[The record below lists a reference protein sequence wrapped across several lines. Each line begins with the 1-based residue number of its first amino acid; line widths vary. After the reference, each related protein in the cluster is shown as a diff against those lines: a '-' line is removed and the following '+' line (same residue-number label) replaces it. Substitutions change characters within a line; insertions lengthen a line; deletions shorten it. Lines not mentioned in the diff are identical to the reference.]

1 MYMTISAGTS
11 LTNSRP
17 AQRAADAQA
26 KQERKRR
33 VLTHGTPS
41 ITASIADAIV
51 IKRANIFF
59 LCANDGCV
67 SFDTDHGL
75 GLYYNDCRYL
85 NGYQLTV
92 AGVQGRSL
100 LATAAEGYRA
110 LFELTTPDIELPNG
124 ETVVKESIGIR
135 WEHLLDGDA
144 HALYDRITIRNFTLE
159 RRTLPIVLRLRA
171 EFEDVFLVRGML
183 PPEGERQSTEPT
195 WKDGTLRFR
204 RRGIDGRKREL
215 AVSFSVPPD
224 SVAGGQ
230 VQFRIDLAARAE
242 KSLVIR
248 FFVCDGDE
256 PPSQAPAELP
266 QSQQLAERIR
276 QETNRW
282 LETHTRFRA
291 DTLFGNRLIDRS
303 SRDLEMLRSWSG
315 QEEFF
320 SAGVPWFATLF
331 GRDSIIT
338 AMQTLSSDPTIAEN
352 TLRVLA
358 AHQGRRFDAWR
369 DEQPG
374 KILHELRVGELTR
387 AGQIPYDP
395 YYGTVDATPLFLLLI
410 AQHAKWT
417 GDLALFNELRPNVD
431 LALAWID
438 EYGDRD
444 HDGYIEYQSESH
456 GGLINQGW
464 KDSGD
469 AIVDEDGTLA
479 EPPIALVEVQAYVVA
494 AKRAIASL
502 FRRAGEAERASQL
515 TRQADALRT
524 RLNRDFWL
532 EDLGTYAMALTA
544 DKRPTRVIASNAGHV
559 LWAGAADPDKA
570 RRVTDRLLW
579 KDMFSG
585 WGIRTLA
592 SGELRFNP
600 IGYHLGT
607 VWPHD
612 NAMIAR
618 GFRLYGLDDAA
629 ERVMTAVFEAALH
642 FQDLRL
648 PELYA
653 GFPREAFGVPVHC
666 AVANHP
672 QAWGAGSV
680 LYFLEST
687 LGLAPNAFEKEL
699 RVVRPRLPPY
709 VGMVELQQLRV
720 GDARVHLRFT
730 RAEGGTSVHVIDTD
744 GGVDVTVDESDA
756 AFESL

>member
-1 MYMTISAGTS
+1 MTTSSAGRS

-17 AQRAADAQA
+17 AQRASDEAA
-26 KQERKRR
+26 KQKRKHR

-41 ITASIADAIV
+41 ITASIADAVV

-59 LCANDGCV
+59 LCATDGSV
-67 SFDTDHGL
+67 SFETDHGL

-92 AGVQGRSL
+92 AGVPGRSL
-100 LATAAEGYRA
+100 IATAAEGYRA
-110 LFELTTPDIELPNG
+110 LFELSTPDIELPNG
-124 ETVVKESIGIR
+124 ETVEKESIGVR

-144 HALYDRITIRNFTLE
+144 HALHDRITIRNFTLE
-159 RRTLPIVLRLRA
+159 RRTLPLVLRLRA

-183 PPEGERQSTEPT
+183 PPEGERQSSEPR
-195 WKDGTLRFR
+195 WKDGVLRFH
-204 RRGIDGRKREL
+204 RRGIDGREREL

-224 SVAGGQ
+224 DVAGGEAH
-230 VQFRIDLAARAE
+230 FEMDLAARAE
-242 KSLVIR
+242 TCLTIH
-248 FFVCDGDE
+248 FFVRDTDE
-256 PPSQAPAELP
+256 SASDDTPDSW
-266 QSQQLAERIR
+266 QSERLVARVR
-276 QETNRW
+276 QEANHW
-282 LETHTRFRA
+282 LDTHTQFRA

-303 SRDLEMLRSWSG
+303 RRDLEMLRSTSG
-315 QEEFF
+315 DEEFF

-338 AMQTLSSDPTIAEN
+338 ALQTLSSDPTIAEN

-358 AHQGRRFDAWR
+358 AHQGTRFDDWR

-417 GDLALFNELRPNVD
+417 GDLSLFTELRSNVD
-431 LALAWID
+431 RALAWID

-444 HDGYIEYQSESH
+444 RDGYIEYQSASH

-479 EPPIALVEVQAYVVA
+479 EPPIALVEVQAYIVA
-494 AKRAIASL
+494 AKRAIANL
-502 FRRAGEAERASQL
+502 FQRAGEKERAQHL
-515 TRQADALRT
+515 TREADELRV

-532 EDLGTYAMALTA
+532 DDLGTYAMALTA

-570 RRVTDRLLW
+570 RRVTDRLLSD
-579 KDMFSG
+579 DMFSG
-585 WGIRTLA
+585 WGIRTLS
-592 SGELRFNP
+592 SGELRYNP

-612 NAMIAR
+612 NAIIAR
-618 GFRLYGLDDAA
+618 GFRFYGQDDAA
-629 ERVMTAVFEAALH
+629 ERVMTAVFDAAYH

-653 GFPREAFGVPVHC
+653 GFPREDFGVPVHC

-680 LYFLEST
+680 LYFLESM
-687 LGLAPNAFEKEL
+687 LGLVPNAFEKKL

-709 VGMVELQQLRV
+709 VGMLDLEQLRIA
-720 GDARVHLRFT
+720 GARVHVRFE
-730 RAEGGTSVHVIDTD
+730 RAA
-744 GGVDVTVDESDA
+744 GGVSVRVVDMDDHIDVDVDTSDA
-756 AFESL
+756 AFDRL